1 MAATDLFAGMGAGLA
16 SPCSRAE
23 VVTPNDSTDLTYVC
37 RALFIGGAGN
47 LCVITS
53 GGDTVLFT
61 GVVAGTILPL
71 RASRVKSTTTTA
83 TNIVALA

>member
-1 MAATDLFAGMGAGLA
+1 MAAIDLFVGMSSIDA
-16 SPCSRAE
+16 PCIHAE
-23 VVTPNDSTDLTYVC
+23 AVTPSDSVDLTYVC

-71 RASRVKSTTTTA
+71 RASRVKLTTTTA